1 MTNQLPPR
9 FITYR
14 REWQADKS
22 KWDKVPIPGPHMT
35 YDDARRAVA
44 GRDGL
49 GVGWVLNGDGWFFL
63 DLDNCTDEAGA
74 WTSEAQALFLSFSGA
89 LGEVSVGGKGLHII
103 GRCDPSKLADRRNKW
118 NGDREFYIND
128 RFVALSDNGLAPIGG
143 TWVDRDWTDQL
154 LCVVPERPYLGDLL
168 DGRDPSYTG
177 PDDDEELLAMALR
190 SGNVASQFG
199 AGVSFRDLWEG
210 NVTALAQKWPH
221 TGGFDRSSADAA
233 LMSHLAFWTGKDMPR
248 MDRLFR
254 RSALMRDK
262 YEKRADYRRDT
273 IHGAARLCNRVYDRS
288 RMVTGAAATD
298 NRGEVFLSV
307 PEMQQH
313 FEGCV
318 YIRDMHRVLVPDGAI
333 LKPEQF
339 NATYGGHMFQMMP
352 DGSKP
357 SRKAFEAFTES
368 SACRFPQAKFPIFRP
383 DLPTSTIVDGG
394 VNIYRKPDVAVRA
407 GNVSRFERYLS
418 LLLPDARD
426 RQILICYLA
435 ALVQNPGVKFQ
446 WAPVLQGVEGN
457 GKTLVASCAAYALG
471 RKYTHQPIAKHLGG
485 QFNSYLEGKLFII
498 VEEIHMEGRRA
509 MLDDLKPLITNL
521 EIEIEGK
528 GVDQRMI
535 RNTTNWFFC
544 TNYEDA
550 VLKNRNDRRYAIFFT
565 AQQSVDD
572 LVRDG
577 MGGEFFPRMYHW
589 LRSEGGY
596 AAVAHWLLNYPVP
609 DELNPAGLCH
619 RAPITSSTEA
629 AIGKSMGP
637 VEAEI
642 TEAVEGGV
650 AGFRGGWVSSN
661 ALAKMLRDRG
671 VRISRI
677 KLASI
682 MFDLGYYEWGRAPR
696 AVMCEDATRP
706 KLWFKGDPTGVDFE
720 GFLSAQAYYG

>member
-9 FITYR
+9 FITYK
-14 REWQADKS
+14 REWQAAKG

-44 GRDGL
+44 GREKM

-63 DLDNCTDEAGA
+63 DLDNCTDETGA
-74 WTSEAQALFLSFSGA
+74 WTSEAQALFLSFGGA
-89 LGEVSVGGKGLHII
+89 LGEVSVSGKGLHII
-103 GRCDPSKLADRRNKW
+103 GRCDPSRLADRRNKW
-118 NGDREFYIND
+118 NGDREFYVD
-128 RFVALSDNGLAPIGG
+128 GRFVALSDGGLAPIGG

-154 LCVVPERPYLGDLL
+154 LRVVPERAYLGDLP
-168 DGRDPSYTG
+168 DGRDPTYTG

-221 TGGFDRSSADAA
+221 DGGFDRSSADAA

-254 RSALMRDK
+254 RSALMREK

-273 IHGAARLCNRVYDRS
+273 VQGAARLCSRVYDKPRILP
-288 RMVTGAAATD
+288 GAAATD

-307 PEMQQH
+307 SEMQQH

-368 SACRFPQAKFPIFRP
+368 AACRFPQANFPIFRP
-383 DLPTSTIVDGG
+383 DLPTSTIIDGG
-394 VNIYRKPDVAVRA
+394 VNIYRKPDVDICA
-407 GNVSRFERYLS
+407 GDVSRFERYLS

-682 MFDLGYYEWGRAPR
+682 MSDLGYHEWGRAPR
-696 AVMCEDATRP
+696 AVMCEDALRP
-706 KLWFKGDPTGVDFE
+706 KLWFKGDPASVDFE
-720 GFLSAQAYYG
+720 GFLSAQAYHG